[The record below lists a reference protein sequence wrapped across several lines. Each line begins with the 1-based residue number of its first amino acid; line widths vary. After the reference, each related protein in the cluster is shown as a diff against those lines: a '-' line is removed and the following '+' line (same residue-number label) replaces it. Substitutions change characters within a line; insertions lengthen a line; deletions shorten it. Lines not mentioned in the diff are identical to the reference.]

1 MNNNPPEIPAS
12 DSNTLPDDAAQR
24 TFRCGTLLF
33 LLEESEGKAAAL
45 EQEQLWLYEPGQT
58 DLGEPMFSG
67 IEPTLPNG
75 AYTFGDGQETTTL
88 QVSGRRRALPP
99 PNLDLFSP
107 AASPVYFSK
116 GDYNPAPIP
125 EVFDKLNDNEPAR
138 ELQRSLDANGYN
150 FRITPYDLRH
160 SAVSAP
166 GVAGQGGSIGA
177 RAVVAK
183 RIPEINRGR

>member
-1 MNNNPPEIPAS
+1 
-12 DSNTLPDDAAQR
+12 
-24 TFRCGTLLF
+24 
-33 LLEESEGKAAAL
+33 
-45 EQEQLWLYEPGQT
+45 
-58 DLGEPMFSG
+58 MFSS

-107 AASPVYFSK
+107 AFASVSFSK
-116 GDYNPAPIP
+116 GAYNPAPSP
-125 EVFDKLNDNEPAR
+125 DVFDKLNDSDSAR
-138 ELQRSLDANGYN
+138 ELQRSLEANGYN

-160 SAVSAP
+160 AAVSAP
-166 GVAGQGGSIGA
+166 GVAGQGRSIGA